1 MWFSAGVSSAVV
13 LLLCRNEID
22 VAIYQHIEDQHAD
35 TLRFLRDVEK
45 LWGKQILV
53 GQSAYKDVDT
63 CCRTFSFIAKSS
75 AQGGGAKCT
84 EVLKRRERKRWE
96 NENPGVH
103 TYFWGLDVNE
113 QRRVAGIQR
122 SMPDFQHRF
131 PLIERCLTKQ
141 DAHGIL
147 ARYGIKRPAM
157 YDLGYHNNNCVG
169 CVKGGMGY
177 WNRIRVDFPEV
188 FASRAKLERDLGH
201 TCLNGVFL
209 DELDPNA
216 GRSDPPITEDCGI
229 FCFTNAVEANDVSP
243 AGGLSAGGGPTR
255 H

>member
-1 MWFSAGVSSAVV
+1 
-13 LLLCRNEID
+13 
-22 VAIYQHIEDQHAD
+22 
-35 TLRFLRDVEK
+35 
-45 LWGKQILV
+45 
-53 GQSAYKDVDT
+53 
-63 CCRTFSFIAKSS
+63 
-75 AQGGGAKCT
+75 
-84 EVLKRRERKRWE
+84 
-96 NENPGVH
+96 
-103 TYFWGLDVNE
+103 
-113 QRRVAGIQR
+113 
-122 SMPDFQHRF
+122 MPDFQHRF

-216 GRSDPPITEDCGI
+216 GRNDSLITEECGI
-229 FCFTNAVEANDVSP
+229 FCFTNAVEVNDVSP
-243 AGGLSAGGGPTR
+243 AGGLSAGGGRTR